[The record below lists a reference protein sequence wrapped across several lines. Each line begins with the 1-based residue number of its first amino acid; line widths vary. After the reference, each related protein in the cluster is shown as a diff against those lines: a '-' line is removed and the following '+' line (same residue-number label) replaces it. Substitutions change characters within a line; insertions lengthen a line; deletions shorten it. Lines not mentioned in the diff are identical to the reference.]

1 MRSHMSRSRWR
12 ACSEAVTTFDGAAF
26 QRGEAGGGAVCL
38 RSGSVRDPSRSP
50 SVWYLSLDTKIDRM
64 FVYWDLRDVRC
75 RQ

>member
-1 MRSHMSRSRWR
+1 MDELETGEEPM
-12 ACSEAVTTFDGAAF
+12 TTFDSAVVH
-26 QRGEAGGGAVCL
+26 RGEAGDGAVCV
-38 RSGSVRDPSRSP
+38 RNGPVRDPSRSP